1 MRMTH
6 RRQPDH
12 TPAAPS
18 QASADTLMRAR
29 RMSASSAI
37 QPEHAGRAAGS
48 RLDAPL
54 PMRDHAASREAW
66 RRSGRSRRGEGPLLS
81 PPPRRAP
88 PCWHMPYMKGAGGGD
103 ASLMGCSPG
112 GIAAP
117 NGVAWTWV
125 RSPAVRERIILL
137 FRPPILCMANPLN
150 VWCTTVTDLVN
161 TRRTTAEY
169 DFRSCAPQP
178 RSNRTARLY
187 YTTND
192 R

>member
-1 MRMTH
+1 MTH
-6 RRQPDH
+6 RRQPGH
-12 TPAAPS
+12 TAGGTLASLSRHPHACPTHEWKQCHTVSARWQGRRKQAACT
-18 QASADTLMRAR
+18 SADEGSR
-29 RMSASSAI
+29 RITGSMEAEWTEPTRRGPPPLSSSAARSSVLA
-37 QPEHAGRAAGS
+37 HAV
-48 RLDAPL
+48 
-54 PMRDHAASREAW
+54 H
-66 RRSGRSRRGEGPLLS
+66 EGC
-81 PPPRRAP
+81 R
-88 PCWHMPYMKGAGGGD
+88 GGD

-187 YTTND
+187 YTAND

>member
-1 MRMTH
+1 
-6 RRQPDH
+6 
-12 TPAAPS
+12 
-18 QASADTLMRAR
+18 
-29 RMSASSAI
+29 MSASNAV
-37 QPEHAGRAAGS
+37 QPEHAHRATA
-48 RLDAPL
+48 RRWNAPE
-54 PMRDHAASREAW
+54 PTGASRRITGSIE
-66 RRSGRSRRGEGPLLS
+66 RSGRSRRGEGPLLS

-88 PCWHMPYMKGAGGGD
+88 PCWHMPYMKGAGGED

-187 YTTND
+187 YTAND